1 MKGTFVMPQPLSR
14 IVSGAKIS
22 LHADALADKP
32 DMAILVTEI
41 FAIWAYIEYQLSLLL
56 VQILGATETPALAMH
71 SVLTSQQLQAKAL
84 QAAAKAALSA
94 HDYQIFSA
102 VTSVVESVQTPR
114 NHLAHWVWGR
124 CEQRPDLLVLIDPKM
139 YKANEIGFRR
149 FAAKEFKVATNL
161 VEAETQAKEAREE
174 AKEELFDLDHVLT
187 YSKDDLERAKRDM
200 TEARDILLGFGS
212 YLNPDFIKKLLTN
225 RVTGKLMDKISA
237 GDIRAQFLASL
248 NEFRLFKEAMGRIHG
263 RDEDNL

>member
-1 MKGTFVMPQPLSR
+1 VGPNERFRFSGRPFFINGTFVMPQPLSR
-14 IVSGAKIS
+14 IVSDAKIS
-22 LHADALADKP
+22 LRVDALADKP

-41 FAIWAYIEYQLSLLL
+41 FAVWAYIEYQLSLLL

-84 QAAAKAALSA
+84 EAAAKAALSA

-139 YKANEIGFRR
+139 YKANE
-149 FAAKEFKVATNL
+149 
-161 VEAETQAKEAREE
+161 
-174 AKEELFDLDHVLT
+174 
-187 YSKDDLERAKRDM
+187 M
-200 TEARDILLGFGS
+200 
-212 YLNPDFIKKLLTN
+212 
-225 RVTGKLMDKISA
+225 ISLSA
-237 GDIRAQFLASL
+237 
-248 NEFRLFKEAMGRIHG
+248 
-263 RDEDNL
+263 